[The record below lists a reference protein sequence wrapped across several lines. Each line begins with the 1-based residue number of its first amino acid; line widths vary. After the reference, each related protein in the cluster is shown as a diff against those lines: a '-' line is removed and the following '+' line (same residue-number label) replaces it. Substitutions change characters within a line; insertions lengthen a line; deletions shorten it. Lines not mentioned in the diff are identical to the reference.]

1 MATNV
6 LQFQKNWN
14 NKLAADSFLVI
25 TKPSRKYTVGRN
37 YAVYLGQQRLGTAE
51 LTAIRRFKLDEL
63 SNISALMVT
72 GYQAFQAKKLLKT
85 QFYGHLKTEGPE
97 ACFYFLAFQYV
108 TQNQDMFRNRP
119 QIPSNAE

>member
-25 TKPSRKYTVGRN
+25 TKPSRKYEVGRN

-51 LTAIRRFKLDEL
+51 LTAIVGSGRPIPIRD
-63 SNISALMVT
+63 IV
-72 GYQAFQAKKLLKT
+72 
-85 QFYGHLKTEGPE
+85 PE
-97 ACFYFLAFQYV
+97 RGFFSSE
-108 TQNQDMFRNRP
+108 NR
-119 QIPSNAE
+119 